1 MKIYRFNESNFAEA
15 ARMLAEE
22 GVVGF
27 DVFPSRAPEVFEATL
42 KEFANLGKSPED
54 VVKDCSII
62 DDGYVY
68 ILRNQNLVDDAT
80 CGILAKLEYARM
92 FAN

>member
-1 MKIYRFNESNFAEA
+1 MKIYRYNESNYAEA
-15 ARMLAEE
+15 ARILAEE

-27 DVFPSRAPEVFEATL
+27 DVFPSRAQEVFDQTL
-42 KEFANLGKSPED
+42 HELANLGKSLEH

-62 DDGYVY
+62 EDGYVY
-68 ILRNQNLVDDAT
+68 VLRDQNMVDDAT
-80 CGILAKLEYARM
+80 CGILTKLEYARM